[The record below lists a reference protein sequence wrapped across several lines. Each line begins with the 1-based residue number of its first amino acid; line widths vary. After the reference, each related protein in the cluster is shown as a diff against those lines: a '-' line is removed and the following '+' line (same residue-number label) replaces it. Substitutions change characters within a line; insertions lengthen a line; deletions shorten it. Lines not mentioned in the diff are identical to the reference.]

1 VSAEATAAFE
11 AVLGP
16 AIVEAWLRAWAS
28 AIATHRAWL
37 TDLDAAI
44 GDGDHGINLD
54 RGLQAV
60 VRDLDAS
67 DGRDAGG
74 MLIVAGRTLM
84 GVVGGASGALY
95 GTALLRAG
103 TAVSADPDAD
113 RLGGTALA
121 AAVAAIVQLGKAVPG
136 DKTMLDALLPA
147 IEALGPVGVQPA
159 GVEPVAARY
168 ARAAAAARAG
178 ADATIPIVARRGR
191 ASYLGERSAGHRDPG
206 ATSSAMLVEALAI
219 AYATQTP

>member
-1 VSAEATAAFE
+1 LTVFPHKPLFRSLLDVGSAALA
-11 AVLGP
+11 
-16 AIVEAWLRAWAS
+16 
-28 AIATHRAWL
+28 
-37 TDLDAAI
+37 LDI
-44 GDGDHGINLD
+44 
-54 RGLQAV
+54 
-60 VRDLDAS
+60 
-67 DGRDAGG
+67 
-74 MLIVAGRTLM
+74 
-84 GVVGGASGALY
+84 
-95 GTALLRAG
+95 
-103 TAVSADPDAD
+103 
-113 RLGGTALA
+113 ALA
-121 AAVAAIVQLGKAVPG
+121 AAVAAIVQLGRAVPG